1 MGFGRSRGERRR
13 SGLGDG
19 GGILKIKREVE
30 EGGGD
35 REGSGPLRGRAND
48 GRQGVFSGQ
57 PKQAG
62 VEEGD

>member
-1 MGFGRSRGERRR
+1 M
-13 SGLGDG
+13 
-19 GGILKIKREVE
+19 E

-62 VEEGD
+62 RGWKRVIRGVVGVKRV

>member
-1 MGFGRSRGERRR
+1 M
-13 SGLGDG
+13 
-19 GGILKIKREVE
+19 KIKREVE